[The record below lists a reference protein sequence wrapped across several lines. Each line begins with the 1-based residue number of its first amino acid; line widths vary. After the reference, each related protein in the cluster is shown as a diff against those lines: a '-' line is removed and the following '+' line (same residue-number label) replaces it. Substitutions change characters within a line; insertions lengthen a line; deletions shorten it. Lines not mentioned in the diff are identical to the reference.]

1 LSSPDKT
8 RFRFRWSGDSQWTEA
23 GTQRS
28 LYYPLI
34 PWGELQLQVSARVG
48 GGPWSAQPALLN
60 IIHPLPWH
68 QRPSVWMALLFSAIA
83 LSWAGRRGFGWYLRR
98 RAERD
103 TRPMREHADQL
114 ARDNQRLSDQALRDG
129 LTGVANRRHFN
140 DRLEEV
146 ARQRERVPLAVSL
159 LMIDV
164 DEFKRYND
172 HFGHVAGDDCLRA
185 VASAMQAA
193 VAAPHLFARYGGEE
207 FVVLMSGADA
217 GVAFALAQQLRQRI
231 AELNHPHVPSAQH
244 GLITVS
250 IGIATQAAAAVNM
263 SDLIAHADDAMYR
276 ANHGGRDRI
285 EVSAAD

>member
-1 LSSPDKT
+1 
-8 RFRFRWSGDSQWTEA
+8 
-23 GTQRS
+23 
-28 LYYPLI
+28 
-34 PWGELQLQVSARVG
+34 
-48 GGPWSAQPALLN
+48 
-60 IIHPLPWH
+60 
-68 QRPSVWMALLFSAIA
+68 MALLFSAIA

-159 LMIDV
+159 LIIDV

-263 SDLIAHADDAMYR
+263 SDLIGRADDAMYR